1 MSCFTCCCFYPKYK
15 RKVDSIYP
23 RSPEGNLVKNE
34 IDKLQYYSC
43 QHPEKLSKI
52 GEYLYQNLKWGLNGR
67 YKNQNYV
74 RNTIEAVD
82 RILMVIGAE
91 YINFYANSYLK
102 MIQKLLEQTDLDY
115 QRMATNSF
123 KKFCEKESSNQTANH
138 NRNYDQF
145 VCQFSAMC
153 YNNNKDASVRSEI
166 RISGL
171 QGIGAMVKKLDPDE
185 SLQAT
190 YLWDNMDKI
199 ISALLFIMQESFN
212 ERKSAAMINQAI
224 LSTKK
229 NSQGLSNSVSQLS
242 QQQPLPEGDLFSKVG
257 AYNDDITTVTMNNN
271 ESTLADKSKVIAN
284 EENIELKLLTSNG
297 EPSSPSYESDVLNRH
312 QQSLDPRI
320 EAKQLLKEISSKAD
334 YITIT
339 RIVRPLLTYMDSNSA
354 WQQLDFI
361 ECVFQTVMNHVKQ
374 QHAIIVKEL
383 IKHLDSHR
391 NSDANM
397 KCHIIKAISICIQV
411 SALHSVGGTTAN
423 IIDIFT
429 NLLKHLNF
437 SLEKSFNQSLSELS
451 NSNRQDEIKFQN
463 EILEAM
469 KDFTSQLPDYAKN
482 DVIMFI
488 TRQINSHQFTYNEL
502 QQPPQSSNSSQL
514 LSDQMRNKYL
524 DALYEICTKYKSI
537 QVFSAFNST
546 SFLEDI
552 LRLTIMF
559 DSKSRCKSNEI
570 LQFLLDKYNFLTRI
584 KRFAKKST
592 TNLDNS
598 QLSTSSSAVSN
609 SVLDLLDYDLKPI
622 KEDIMFMRKHGRLF
636 LSHLN
641 ESLFIKSN
649 LKDNYQSVF
658 TTILL
663 FLIGINDKEF
673 LIDLVAFGLHIQYLT
688 FVNYKE
694 ISFSI
699 KCEIMSFLTA
709 YFDLITKLNT
719 TNVSSLN
726 QYISTIISIRRSKF
740 YSKYLIPSYIYGQI
754 IPSKIP
760 SNHLSMSQSSLNRLN
775 ESLSNENDFNK
786 EFNDISQN
794 FIDSSLKS
802 HQEHEDRSL
811 EDEMI
816 KRNASSSSISS
827 ISKSTVKDASLE
839 TTEAEKLKSIWI
851 FDKQAIIDLLLKSG
865 ISSQRINQSLATEFS
880 LATSYLNSKIISES
894 YLNYRSINNLTN
906 SNLPNTDSASASNLK
921 NQYNSTSKQDLVK
934 GSGSY
939 NNHEQL
945 NRQDSF
951 ETSYDSAS
959 QVSELDNNEN
969 NRRFFIGPQDDLS
982 NQNPQTILQALLK
995 QSNNSILS
1003 FDTIKRYFLNNPNIT
1018 SSLSTNNILSSNNYS
1033 SVSSSNNNN
1042 TDLYNTLTQT
1052 RDYSSALDNDNN
1064 EERLKIINDYKQKS
1078 FDEIKGDMNKN
1089 GQINDNKYK
1098 QVLEFL
1104 SNEVH
1109 TTNTHK
1115 LQQQQHSFLDL
1126 LNKQQQQQ
1134 QLYLKKDSV
1143 PLNDIEFPHLFMY

>member
-1 MSCFTCCCFYPKYK
+1 MSCFMCCCFYPKYK

-52 GEYLYQNLKWGLNGR
+52 GDYLYQNLKWGLNGR
-67 YKNQNYV
+67 YKNKNYV
-74 RNTIEAVD
+74 HNTIEAVD

-91 YINFYANSYLK
+91 CINYYANSYLK
-102 MIQKLLEQTDLDY
+102 MIQKLLEHTDLDY

-145 VCQFSAMC
+145 VWQFSTMC

-199 ISALLFIMQESFN
+199 ISSLLFIMQESFN
-212 ERKSAAMINQAI
+212 ERKSAAIINQAV
-224 LSTKK
+224 LSTNK
-229 NSQGLSNSVSQLS
+229 GLSNSVSQIT
-242 QQQPLPEGDLFSKVG
+242 QPPEGDLYSKVG
-257 AYNDDITTVTMNNN
+257 ACNEDITAVTINN
-271 ESTLADKSKVIAN
+271 ESTIVDKTKGIAN
-284 EENIELKLLTSNG
+284 EENIELKLLTLNG
-297 EPSSPSYESDVLNRH
+297 EPSSPNYESDGFNRQ

-339 RIVRPLLTYMDSNSA
+339 RIVRPILTYLDSSLA

-361 ECVFQTVMNHVKQ
+361 ECVFQTVMNNVKQ

-391 NSDANM
+391 NSDASM
-397 KCHIIKAISICIQV
+397 KCFIIKAISICIQV
-411 SALHSVGGTTAN
+411 SALHSVGTTAN

-437 SLEKSFNQSLSELS
+437 SLEKSFNPSLSEI
-451 NSNRQDEIKFQN
+451 NNREDEIKFQN
-463 EILEAM
+463 EILETM
-469 KDFTSQLPDYAKN
+469 KNFTSQLPDYAKN

-502 QQPPQSSNSSQL
+502 QEEQIKQKSNGKDQML
-514 LSDQMRNKYL
+514 NDQMRNKYL
-524 DALYEICTKYKSI
+524 DALYEICTKYKSM
-537 QVFSAFNST
+537 QVFGAFNST

-559 DSKSRCKSNEI
+559 DPKSRCKSNEI
-570 LQFLLDKYNFLTRI
+570 LQYLLDKYNFLTRI
-584 KRFAKKST
+584 KRFGKKST

-598 QLSTSSSAVSN
+598 QLSSTSTIIAN

-641 ESLFIKSN
+641 ESLFIKTN
-649 LKDNYQSVF
+649 LKDNYQAIF
-658 TTILL
+658 TTLLL

-688 FVNYKE
+688 FANYKE
-694 ISFSI
+694 INLNA

-719 TNVSSLN
+719 NIQSLN
-726 QYISTIISIRRSKF
+726 QYINRIISIRRTKL
-740 YSKYLIPSYIYGQI
+740 YSKYLIPNYIYGEIVPNNI
-754 IPSKIP
+754 ISTNISL
-760 SNHLSMSQSSLNRLN
+760 SNNSLNKLN
-775 ESLSNENDFNK
+775 ESLLNENDFNK
-786 EFNDISQN
+786 EINDISQN
-794 FIDSSLKS
+794 FIDSNMNKQKS
-802 HQEHEDRSL
+802 EENINESKH
-811 EDEMI
+811 
-816 KRNASSSSISS
+816 NASSSSSSS
-827 ISKSTVKDASLE
+827 ISKSTTIKDHVA
-839 TTEAEKLKSIWI
+839 TTETSSEANDKCKSIWI
-851 FDKQAIIDLLLKSG
+851 FDKQDIVDLLKKSG

-880 LATSYLNSKIISES
+880 LATSYLNQKIISES
-894 YLNYRSINNLTN
+894 YLNYRSINNLG
-906 SNLPNTDSASASNLK
+906 NLNILNADSASNSNLK
-921 NQYNSTSKQDLVK
+921 NQYNSTSKLDLVR

-945 NRQDSF
+945 NRQESF

-959 QVSELDNNEN
+959 QVSEMDIYEN
-969 NRRFFIGPQDDLS
+969 NKRFFIGNTPQDELS

-1018 SSLSTNNILSSNNYS
+1018 SSLSVNVLGSNNYS
-1033 SVSSSNNNN
+1033 TVSSSNNNTNTN

-1052 RDYSSALDNDNN
+1052 RDYANGLDNDNN
-1064 EERLKIINDYKQKS
+1064 EERSRIINEYKLKS
-1078 FDEIKGDMNKN
+1078 FDEIKGELNKN
-1089 GQINDNKYK
+1089 CQLNDNKYK
-1098 QVLEFL
+1098 QVLEFV
-1104 SNEVH
+1104 SSEVH

-1115 LQQQQHSFLDL
+1115 FQQQQQSFLDL
-1126 LNKQQQQQ
+1126 LNKSQQNQQQT
-1134 QLYLKKDSV
+1134 YLKKDSV